1 MNNKDKQ
8 ALYESIIQEVAQQVK
23 RRLNEEDFP
32 QNQQPQPQQPQLQQA
47 QQSQQQTQ
55 QNANVSDFQRQ
66 WIQQWNGFAQ
76 DYKKFKSSVFG
87 AFDDIQDAIA
97 KVKKVSNEER
107 EYIQKNIMDKLEK
120 IENDIYE
127 LKKK

>member
-1 MNNKDKQ
+1 M
-8 ALYESIIQEVAQQVK
+8 
-23 RRLNEEDFP
+23 
-32 QNQQPQPQQPQLQQA
+32 
-47 QQSQQQTQ
+47 
-55 QNANVSDFQRQ
+55 
-66 WIQQWNGFAQ
+66 
-76 DYKKFKSSVFG
+76 FG
-87 AFDDIQDAIA
+87 AFYDIQDAIA

>member
-1 MNNKDKQ
+1 M
-8 ALYESIIQEVAQQVK
+8 
-23 RRLNEEDFP
+23 
-32 QNQQPQPQQPQLQQA
+32 
-47 QQSQQQTQ
+47 
-55 QNANVSDFQRQ
+55 
-66 WIQQWNGFAQ
+66 
-76 DYKKFKSSVFG
+76 FG

-127 LKKK
+127 LKKR